1 MAVPT
6 AQQRESKEQPP
17 RSNFL
22 AWIRRTGASIAGPV
36 FAVVLAMV
44 AGGIVIMITSPGSLS
59 DRFSAAVSA
68 YQALWQGSFGS
79 LQSISFTLVIVGPLI
94 FAGISVAIAF
104 RAGLFNIGAEGQL
117 AVGAITVSAI
127 GIHAT
132 HWPGWLLIP
141 TLVIAGALA
150 GAIWGGI
157 AGALKAWRGAHE
169 VVTTI
174 MLNWIAFYVT
184 DYLINGPLKDPT
196 LANSTSALPPQ
207 GTFPL
212 ISVFYNYTL
221 GTFLPKIP
229 TPQTYLV
236 DVTFIFAIVAL
247 IIYWFIYARTTFGYE
262 IRVIGQNAKAARY
275 AGISVKWNTFAVMAL
290 AGAFAGLGGAFRLM
304 GQFPYYLNGSSFSI
318 DYVGFDAIGVALLGK
333 TTAIG
338 VFFAALL
345 FGGLR
350 QGAGLMQLSA
360 NVSGDLVYIIQAF
373 VLFSIAANFLPAIQR
388 VWPKWLTF
396 RPKPLLATAGAGASV
411 VDLPVDETGNARSE
425 GITDVGSQASNLT
438 AERSSDESFDS

>member
-6 AQQRESKEQPP
+6 SQHSESKEQTPG
-17 RSNFL
+17 SNFL
-22 AWIRRTGASIAGPV
+22 AWIRRTGVSIAGPV

-44 AGGIVIMITSPGSLS
+44 AGGIVIMITSSGSLS
-59 DRFSAAVSA
+59 DRFSAAISA
-68 YQALWQGSFGS
+68 YQALYQGSFGS

-94 FAGISVAIAF
+94 FAGISVAIAY

-127 GIHAT
+127 GLHAT

-174 MLNWIAFYVT
+174 MLNWIAFYVA
-184 DYLINGPLKDPT
+184 DYLINGPLKDPN
-196 LANSTSALPPQ
+196 LANSTSPLPSQ
-207 GTFPL
+207 GTFPI
-212 ISVFYNYTL
+212 ISVFYNNTL

-247 IIYWFIYARTTFGYE
+247 IVYWFIYARTTFGYE
-262 IRVIGQNAKAARY
+262 IRVIGQNPKAARY
-275 AGISVKWNTFAVMAL
+275 AGIPTKRNTFLVMAI
-290 AGAFAGLGGAFRLM
+290 AGAFAGLAGSSILM
-304 GQFPYYLNGSSFSI
+304 GQPGYNLTATAFSI
-318 DYVGFDAIGVALLGK
+318 LPTGFDAIAVALLGQ

-338 VFFAALL
+338 ILL
-345 FGGLR
+345 ASLLIGGLR
-350 QGAGLMQLSA
+350 SGSTDMQSLA
-360 NVSGDLVYIIQAF
+360 HVDPNLVYIIEAL
-373 VLFSIAANFLPAIQR
+373 VLFFIAAQFFPVLRRVLPA
-388 VWPKWLTF
+388 WLRPRF
-396 RPKPLLATAGAGASV
+396 RPTLQTTTIARTSV
-411 VDLPVDETGNARSE
+411 
-425 GITDVGSQASNLT
+425 
-438 AERSSDESFDS
+438 

>member
-6 AQQRESKEQPP
+6 SQHSESKEQTPG
-17 RSNFL
+17 SNFL
-22 AWIRRTGASIAGPV
+22 AWIRRTGVSIAGPV

-44 AGGIVIMITSPGSLS
+44 AGGIVIMITSSGSLS
-59 DRFSAAVSA
+59 DRFSAAISA
-68 YQALWQGSFGS
+68 YQALYQGSFGS

-94 FAGISVAIAF
+94 FAGISVAIAY

-127 GIHAT
+127 GLHAT

-174 MLNWIAFYVT
+174 MLNWIAFYVA
-184 DYLINGPLKDPT
+184 DYLINGPLKDPN
-196 LANSTSALPPQ
+196 LANSTSPLPSQ
-207 GTFPL
+207 GTFPI
-212 ISVFYNYTL
+212 ISVFYNNTL

-247 IIYWFIYARTTFGYE
+247 IVYWFIYARTTFGYE
-262 IRVIGQNAKAARY
+262 IRVIGQNPKAARY
-275 AGISVKWNTFAVMAL
+275 AGIPVRWNTFAVMAI

-350 QGAGLMQLSA
+350 QGAGLMQLNA
-360 NVSGDLVYIIQAF
+360 NVPSDLVFIIQAL

-388 VWPKWLTF
+388 AWPKWLTF
-396 RPKPLLATAGAGASV
+396 RRKPSLATAGGDVAV
-411 VDLPVDETGNARSE
+411 VDLPEEKNGNSRNEES
-425 GITDVGSQASNLT
+425 TDVVSHVDNST
-438 AERSSDESFDS
+438 EEE

>member
-6 AQQRESKEQPP
+6 SQHSESKEQTPG
-17 RSNFL
+17 SNFL
-22 AWIRRTGASIAGPV
+22 AWIRRTGVSIAGPV

-44 AGGIVIMITSPGSLS
+44 AGGIVIMITSSGSLS
-59 DRFSAAVSA
+59 DRFSAAISA
-68 YQALWQGSFGS
+68 YQALYQGSFGS

-94 FAGISVAIAF
+94 FAGISVAIAY

-127 GIHAT
+127 GLHAT

-174 MLNWIAFYVT
+174 MLNWIAFYVA
-184 DYLINGPLKDPT
+184 DYLINGPLKDPN
-196 LANSTSALPPQ
+196 LANSTSPLPSQ
-207 GTFPL
+207 GTFPI
-212 ISVFYNYTL
+212 ISVFYNNTL

-247 IIYWFIYARTTFGYE
+247 IVYWFIYARTTFGYE
-262 IRVIGQNAKAARY
+262 IRVIGQNPKAARY
-275 AGISVKWNTFAVMAL
+275 AGIPTKRNTFLVMAI
-290 AGAFAGLGGAFRLM
+290 AGGFAGLAGSTNLM
-304 GQFPYYLNGSSFSI
+304 GQSGYNLTATAFSI
-318 DYVGFDAIGVALLGK
+318 LPTGFDAIAVALLGQ

-338 VFFAALL
+338 ILL
-345 FGGLR
+345 ASLLIGGLR
-350 QGAGLMQLSA
+350 SGSTDMQSLA
-360 NVSGDLVYIIQAF
+360 HVDPNLVYIIEAL
-373 VLFSIAANFLPAIQR
+373 VLFFIAAQFFPVLRRVLPA
-388 VWPKWLTF
+388 WLRPRF
-396 RPKPLLATAGAGASV
+396 RPTLQTTTIARTSV
-411 VDLPVDETGNARSE
+411 
-425 GITDVGSQASNLT
+425 
-438 AERSSDESFDS
+438 

>member
-6 AQQRESKEQPP
+6 SQHSESKEQTPG
-17 RSNFL
+17 SNFL
-22 AWIRRTGASIAGPV
+22 AWIRRTGVSIAGPV

-44 AGGIVIMITSPGSLS
+44 AGGIVIMITSSGSLGN
-59 DRFSAAVSA
+59 RFSAAISA
-68 YQALWQGSFGS
+68 YQALYQGSFGS

-94 FAGISVAIAF
+94 FAGISVAIAY

-127 GIHAT
+127 GLHAT

-141 TLVIAGALA
+141 TLVIAGGLA

-174 MLNWIAFYVT
+174 MLNWIAFFVA
-184 DYLINGPLKDPT
+184 DYLINGPLKDPN
-196 LANSTSALPPQ
+196 LANSTSPLPSQ
-207 GTFPL
+207 GTFPI
-212 ISVFYNYTL
+212 ISVFYNNTL

-247 IIYWFIYARTTFGYE
+247 IVYWFIYARTTFGYE
-262 IRVIGQNAKAARY
+262 IRVIGQNPKAARY
-275 AGISVKWNTFAVMAL
+275 AGIPVRWNTFAVMAI

-350 QGAGLMQLSA
+350 QGAGLMQLNA
-360 NVSGDLVYIIQAF
+360 NVPSDLVFIIQAL
-373 VLFSIAANFLPAIQR
+373 VLFSIAANFLRAIQR
-388 VWPKWLTF
+388 TWPKWLTF
-396 RPKPLLATAGAGASV
+396 RRKPSLAAAGGDVAV
-411 VDLPVDETGNARSE
+411 VELPEDKNGNSQNEESTDAVSHVDNSTEE
-425 GITDVGSQASNLT
+425 
-438 AERSSDESFDS
+438 E

>member
-6 AQQRESKEQPP
+6 AQHRESKEQTPG
-17 RSNFL
+17 SKFL
-22 AWIRRTGASIAGPV
+22 AWTRRTGSSIASPI
-36 FAVVLAMV
+36 FAVVLAML
-44 AGGIVIMITSPGSLS
+44 AGGIVIMITSSGSLS

-94 FAGISVAIAF
+94 FAGISVALAF

-127 GIHAT
+127 GLHAT
-132 HWPGWLLIP
+132 NWPGWLLIP
-141 TLVIAGALA
+141 ILVIAGALA

-174 MLNWIAFYVT
+174 MLNWIAFFVT
-184 DYLINGPLKDPT
+184 DYLINGPLKDPA
-196 LANSTSALPPQ
+196 LANSTSPLPPQ
-207 GTFPL
+207 ATFPQ
-212 ISVFYNYTL
+212 ISIFYNNTL

-247 IIYWFIYARTTFGYE
+247 VVYWFIYARTTFGYE
-262 IRVIGQNAKAARY
+262 IRVIGQNPKAARY

-290 AGAFAGLGGAFRLM
+290 SGAFAGLGGAFRLM
-304 GQFPYYLNGSSFSI
+304 GQFPYYLNGSAFRI
-318 DYVGFDAIGVALLGK
+318 DYVGFDAIGVALLGR

-360 NVSGDLVYIIQAF
+360 NVPGDLVYIIQAF
-373 VLFSIAANFLPAIQR
+373 VLFSIAANFLPAIQS
-388 VWPKWLTF
+388 VWPKWLTI
-396 RPKPLLATAGAGASV
+396 RRKPALATAGGGITIADIPG
-411 VDLPVDETGNARSE
+411 DQNENARSE
-425 GITDVGSQASNLT
+425 GITDVGSQAGDLT

>member
-6 AQQRESKEQPP
+6 AQHRESKEQTPG
-17 RSNFL
+17 SNFL
-22 AWIRRTGASIAGPV
+22 AWIRRTGASIASPV

-79 LQSISFTLVIVGPLI
+79 LQSISYTLVIVGPLI

-117 AVGAITVSAI
+117 AVGSIIVSAI
-127 GIHAT
+127 GLHAT
-132 HWPGWLLIP
+132 NWPGWLLIP

-174 MLNWIAFYVT
+174 MLNWIAFFVA
-184 DYLINGPLKDPT
+184 DYLINGPLKDPA
-196 LANSTSALPPQ
+196 LANSTSPLPSQ
-207 GTFPL
+207 ATFPQ
-212 ISVFYNYTL
+212 ISVFYNNTL

-229 TPQTYLV
+229 TPQAYLV

-247 IIYWFIYARTTFGYE
+247 VVYWFIYARTTFGYE
-262 IRVIGQNAKAARY
+262 IRVIGQNPKAARY

-304 GQFPYYLNGSSFSI
+304 GQFPYYLNGSSFRI

-360 NVSGDLVYIIQAF
+360 GVPGDLVYIIQAF
-373 VLFSIAANFLPAIQR
+373 VLFSIAADFLTAIER
-388 VWPKWLTF
+388 AWPKWLTF
-396 RPKPLLATAGAGASV
+396 RRKPSLATAGGGATI
-411 VDLPVDETGNARSE
+411 VDLPGDENGNTSHE
-425 GITDVGSQASNLT
+425 GIIDVGSQASDLT
-438 AERSSDESFDS
+438 AERSSDQSLDS